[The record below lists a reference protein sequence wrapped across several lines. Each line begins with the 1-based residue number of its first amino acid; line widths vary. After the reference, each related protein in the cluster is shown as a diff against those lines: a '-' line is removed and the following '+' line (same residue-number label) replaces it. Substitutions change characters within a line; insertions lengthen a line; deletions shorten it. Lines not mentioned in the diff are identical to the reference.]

1 MAKSGRFPLVG
12 VGVDQNRKPD
22 AIHVIFGQGIEG
34 GVPLQV
40 VERDPLV
47 LPGQGDLKLEVDGA
61 LSFVDAYY
69 LEKCYGDTNVCSFDV
84 LVQAPI
90 FGVRWHHFVVTLGQ
104 GKQLTTLFIGAI
116 FTVRPLVTP
125 VLSHLMVIDNGNVD
139 NDDGEG
145 DH

>member
-1 MAKSGRFPLVG
+1 MAKPGRFPLIG

-22 AIHVIFGQGIEG
+22 AVHVDFGEGVKG
-34 GVPLQV
+34 GVSLQV

-47 LPGQGDLKLEVDGA
+47 LPGQSNLKLEVDGA

-69 LEKCYGDTNVCSFDV
+69 LEKRYRDTNLCWINH
-84 LVQAPI
+84 LI
-90 FGVRWHHFVVTLGQ
+90 FGVRRHHFIVTLGQ
-104 GKQLTTLFIGAI
+104 GKQLATLLIRAI

-125 VLSHLMVIDNGNVD
+125 VLSHLMVIDNDHVD